1 MVCFTALIQDFK
13 NTYLES
19 RSMTIQRG
27 LQQLTV
33 TPTVH
38 VILVHIHQFF
48 QRHGTARGLGWY
60 SEQAT
65 ETSHNDWLQLWEK
78 GYKVPDTHPLY
89 PGNLKGA
96 NAKYNTNHN

>member
-1 MVCFTALIQDFK
+1 MASIRDFE
-13 NTYLES
+13 NTYLEV

-33 TPTVH
+33 RPTDH

-65 ETSHNDWLQLWEK
+65 ETSHNDWLQHWEK

-96 NAKYNTNHN
+96 NAKYNTHHN